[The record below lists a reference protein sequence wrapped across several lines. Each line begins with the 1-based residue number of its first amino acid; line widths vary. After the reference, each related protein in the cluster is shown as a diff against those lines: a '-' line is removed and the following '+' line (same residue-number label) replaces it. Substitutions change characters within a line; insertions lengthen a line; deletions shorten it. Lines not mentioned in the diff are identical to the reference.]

1 MMMAMTMI
9 ITEKMINIITE
20 KTVRTTNIITG
31 KDGGSDSDDEITEQ
45 PQRGGSTTA

>member
-1 MMMAMTMI
+1 MMAMTMI

-31 KDGGSDSDDEITEQ
+31 KTVTVQ
-45 PQRGGSTTA
+45 W